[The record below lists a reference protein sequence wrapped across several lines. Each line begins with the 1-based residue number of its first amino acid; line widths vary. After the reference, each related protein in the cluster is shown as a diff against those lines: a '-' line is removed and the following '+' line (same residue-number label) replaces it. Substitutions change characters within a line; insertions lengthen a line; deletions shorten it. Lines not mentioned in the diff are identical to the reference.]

1 MYINTLTNTYPYSIT
16 QLKRDNPQ
24 TSFPKNPSNESL
36 ASFGVYP
43 VQPTSRPEVDSST
56 ARVIELPPTESGGT
70 WLQAWG
76 VQALSAEEIA
86 ANQVAATQA
95 LQNGIVQQ
103 TQMRLDTFARTR
115 NYDGILSLCT
125 YATSTIP
132 RFQSEGQY
140 GVNARDA
147 TWNTLYQILEE
158 VQLGTRVAP
167 TSFEDIEPDLPEL
180 VWPTS

>member
-1 MYINTLTNTYPYSIT
+1 MYALINNSVVVKFPYTSNDLKTDNPDTSFPDTLTNDLLNSY
-16 QLKRDNPQ
+16 
-24 TSFPKNPSNESL
+24 
-36 ASFGVYP
+36 GVYAVTKNDP
-43 VQPTSRPEVDSST
+43 SINEFTHT
-56 ARVIELPPTESGGT
+56 AEISGCEFINDGWFVAWTIREKTQEELSETFKVI
-70 WLQAWG
+70 
-76 VQALSAEEIA
+76 
-86 ANQVAATQA
+86 
-95 LQNGIVQQ
+95 QNSIVMK

-132 RFQSEGQY
+132 KFQSEGQY